1 MLGDKQ
7 LLDRQ
12 VMLSIF
18 GLNKRD
24 SEKERER
31 ERKKERKTN

>member
-18 GLNKRD
+18 GLNKR
-24 SEKERER
+24 ERKRER
-31 ERKKERKTN
+31 MKDRKTN